1 MSCGLISFLTSLSRR
16 MKKANKM
23 MHILSPVKLFKI
35 LLRIGLVKAEEEILS
50 KTITRTMEEMRPE
63 MEEVERLED
72 QVQIHL
78 ISNEILIYDNN
89 DTTLG

>member
-1 MSCGLISFLTSLSRR
+1 
-16 MKKANKM
+16 

-50 KTITRTMEEMRPE
+50 KTINRTMEEMRPE
-63 MEEVERLED
+63 MEEVEGLED

>member
-1 MSCGLISFLTSLSRR
+1 

-35 LLRIGLVKAEEEILS
+35 ILRIGLVKAEEEILS

-63 MEEVERLED
+63 MEEVEGLED

>member
-1 MSCGLISFLTSLSRR
+1 
-16 MKKANKM
+16 
-23 MHILSPVKLFKI
+23 MHILSLVKLFKI

-63 MEEVERLED
+63 MEEVEGLED

>member
-1 MSCGLISFLTSLSRR
+1 
-16 MKKANKM
+16 

-63 MEEVERLED
+63 MEEVEGLED